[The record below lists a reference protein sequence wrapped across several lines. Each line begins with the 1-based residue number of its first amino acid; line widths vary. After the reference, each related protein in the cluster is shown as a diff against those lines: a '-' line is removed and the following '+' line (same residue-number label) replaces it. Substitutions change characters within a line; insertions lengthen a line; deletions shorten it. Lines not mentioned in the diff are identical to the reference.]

1 MLASALG
8 VGWVYSN
15 KGCEECDAGFL
26 IVQFISDEL
35 FLLSSKL
42 QGADNGSNAL
52 NPAESWN
59 FFRKQGGKG
68 KKGKD
73 KKHNRESS
81 KVN

>member
-1 MLASALG
+1 M
-8 VGWVYSN
+8 
-15 KGCEECDAGFL
+15 
-26 IVQFISDEL
+26 FISDEL

-81 KVN
+81 KVK